1 MSSFYARGVKV
12 ACETLGLIKR
22 ADLLTAG
29 RHIASTVMRG
39 AGKGALTGAVTGGVG
54 GLAAAPEGE
63 GGSGFLRGMAGGALA
78 GGLVGGA
85 HSGLKARAFQRA
97 NPNYISRANQTM
109 ERQIGQNLGEV
120 QRITGAPADRAAEVA
135 ISRQAANVVNPRM
148 KLLSNPAYASG
159 ALGGLAGGGAAGL
172 STEKQSPVNDLR
184 GRLGLG

>member
-12 ACETLGLIKR
+12 ACEALGLIKH

-29 RHIASTVMRG
+29 RQLVGTMGRG
-39 AGKGALTGAVTGGVG
+39 AAKGAITGAVTGGVG

-63 GGSGFLRGMAGGALA
+63 GGSGFLRGMAGGALT

-85 HSGLKARAFQRA
+85 HSGLKAKAFQRA
-97 NPNYISRANQTM
+97 NPNYISRANQTI

-135 ISRQAANVVNPRM
+135 IGRQAAQNVANPRM
-148 KLLSNPAYASG
+148 KVLSNPAYASG

-172 STEKQSPVNDLR
+172 TTEKKSPVDDLR
-184 GRLGLG
+184 GRLGL